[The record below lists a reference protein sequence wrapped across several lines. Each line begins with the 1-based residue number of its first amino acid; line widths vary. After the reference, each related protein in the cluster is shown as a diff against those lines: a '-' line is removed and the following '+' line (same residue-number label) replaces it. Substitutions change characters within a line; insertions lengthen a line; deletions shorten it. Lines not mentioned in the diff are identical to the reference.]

1 MTYKSSA
8 YRYSS
13 SSKVS
18 NRYKQFLVLIGTII
32 FGMIVSSVI
41 NAIPSS
47 RVHSVAKE
55 SSPKLEVNLS
65 TRN

>member
-1 MTYKSSA
+1 MTYKSGA

-32 FGMIVSSVI
+32 FGMIISAAV

-47 RVHSVAKE
+47 KTTSVAKKAN
-55 SSPKLEVNLS
+55 PTIEVNLS